1 MQTGNADIAD
11 AFDAVAHDFRGH
23 GRFLGHRQ
31 VARAGTNDGDG
42 SRQLGQRLFLDGHA
56 PGQFMVHG
64 PLEAPAQ
71 QARVLL
77 PDASDQDVLLVL
89 KELGGNLDDLR
100 GRFTGAEDDL
110 GEASAQ
116 RTVGVYGGEAKL
128 HHGRR
133 LEFAQ
138 HLVAAGAAR
147 SKLLQE
153 LNGFRCGHLGIVPRP
168 GLAVTGKVGRPGL
181 GGCF

>member
-1 MQTGNADIAD
+1 
-11 AFDAVAHDFRGH
+11 
-23 GRFLGHRQ
+23 
-31 VARAGTNDGDG
+31 
-42 SRQLGQRLFLDGHA
+42 
-56 PGQFMVHG
+56 MVHG
-64 PLEAPAQ
+64 PLESSGTA
-71 QARVLL
+71 ARVLR
-77 PDASDQDVLLVL
+77 PDASDQDALLAL
-89 KELGGNLDDLR
+89 KELGGNLDHLR
-100 GRFTGAEDDL
+100 GRFAGAEDDL
-110 GEASAQ
+110 GKPFAQ
-116 RTVGVYGGEAKL
+116 RAVRVHPGEAEVR
-128 HHGRR
+128 HGRR